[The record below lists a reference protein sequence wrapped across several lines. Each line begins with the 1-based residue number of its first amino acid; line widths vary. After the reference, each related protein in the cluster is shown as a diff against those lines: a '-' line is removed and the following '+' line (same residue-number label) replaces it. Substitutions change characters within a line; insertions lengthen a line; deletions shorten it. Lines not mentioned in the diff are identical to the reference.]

1 MEGAGEGMEN
11 MEKIPK
17 KNRKILK
24 AQREDLNGKTKET
37 RRLGNDDNDLQVSK
51 LLYSEKGDQLTFK
64 PS

>member
-37 RRLGNDDNDLQVSK
+37 RRLGNDDNDRSTVML
-51 LLYSEKGDQLTFK
+51 G
-64 PS
+64 